1 MAIASFGCM
10 PNASHNAHV
19 HTATTIVTDV
29 VITQHA
35 CADRMTYH
43 SAEEQFFRA
52 FFLRW
57 LRDFA

>member
-29 VITQHA
+29 VICST
-35 CADRMTYH
+35 
-43 SAEEQFFRA
+43 RA
-52 FFLRW
+52 RIS
-57 LRDFA
+57 